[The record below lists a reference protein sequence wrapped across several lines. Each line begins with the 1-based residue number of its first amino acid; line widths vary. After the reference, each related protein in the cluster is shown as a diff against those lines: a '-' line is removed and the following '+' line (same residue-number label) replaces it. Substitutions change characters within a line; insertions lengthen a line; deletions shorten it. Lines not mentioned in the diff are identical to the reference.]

1 MHAYTGIN
9 IHSFAFPF
17 IILNRNPLY
26 VSVYK
31 ITFHDFCTKIST
43 QVRSFV
49 SLFFP
54 CLHIIIAPN
63 SCAFHCFYIYI
74 LCVTFRFSSF
84 VPCAR
89 YVGLQEWFR
98 MIPHALVLD
107 FKAILRRVAERSK
120 VHFVRQL
127 SSNLLRTGRKCR
139 SVLYEDIVRAASTC
153 KIFNNKTRFTL
164 ETLTDKKQ
172 QCEGVINY

>member
-1 MHAYTGIN
+1 
-9 IHSFAFPF
+9 
-17 IILNRNPLY
+17 
-26 VSVYK
+26 
-31 ITFHDFCTKIST
+31 
-43 QVRSFV
+43 
-49 SLFFP
+49 
-54 CLHIIIAPN
+54 
-63 SCAFHCFYIYI
+63 
-74 LCVTFRFSSF
+74 
-84 VPCAR
+84 
-89 YVGLQEWFR
+89 

-153 KIFNNKTRFTL
+153 KIFNDKTRFTL

-172 QCEGVINY
+172 QCEGKLLIIKLKKKLIAFRNTCFFLFARSNLGNFAVDSEQSTRTLHTVKPEGNAFRTSSILLFRAPPVVSWISLGESANL